1 MEEKL
6 VHILNEMA
14 EYLSIS
20 QMKNCRRY
28 CSRTFLKPKHTKPR
42 YLTQNI
48 CKCSSMPRK
57 SKAARNAHCNIGRVT
72 VEHLPVCSISTPV
85 RK

>member
-20 QMKNCRRY
+20 QMKKLQEVL
-28 CSRTFLKPKHTKPR
+28 LKNLSEAEAHKTEVSNTE
-42 YLTQNI
+42 YLQM
-48 CKCSSMPRK
+48 SSMPRK
-57 SKAARNAHCNIGRVT
+57 SKAARNAHCNIT
-72 VEHLPVCSISTPV
+72 V
-85 RK
+85 

>member
-20 QMKNCRRY
+20 QMKK
-28 CSRTFLKPKHTKPR
+28 TAGGTAQEPF
-42 YLTQNI
+42 
-48 CKCSSMPRK
+48 
-57 SKAARNAHCNIGRVT
+57 
-72 VEHLPVCSISTPV
+72 
-85 RK
+85 